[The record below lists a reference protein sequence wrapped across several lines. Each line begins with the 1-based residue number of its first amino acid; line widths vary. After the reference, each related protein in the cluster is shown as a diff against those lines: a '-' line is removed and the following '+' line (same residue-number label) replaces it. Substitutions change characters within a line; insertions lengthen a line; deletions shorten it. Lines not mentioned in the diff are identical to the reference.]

1 METVHTRTRRS
12 VAKASKESALVR
24 ELSTELEVCLSQ
36 FEQEFALVRELSTEI
51 EACRSQLEQVARLA
65 LGREVFIMR
74 GNPLRGAA
82 TGPGFGREVRA
93 IVRTISGENVECELL
108 EDDPH
113 AVCDPK
119 KAGETGWWSL
129 SSVVPV
135 GARR

>member
-1 METVHTRTRRS
+1 MVYGTVHTRTRRS

-24 ELSTELEVCLSQ
+24 ELSTELD
-36 FEQEFALVRELSTEI
+36 
-51 EACRSQLEQVARLA
+51 ACRSQLEQVARLA
-65 LGREVFIMR
+65 LGREIFIMR
-74 GNPLRGAA
+74 GNPLRGVA

-93 IVRTISGENVECELL
+93 VVRTISGKNVECELL

-113 AVCDPK
+113 AVCAPK

-129 SSVVPV
+129 SSVVPI